1 MRNNIKI
8 RLNKQK
14 IKQFPDQM
22 ISNLLKSMFLDIINI
37 GKFSEDSYTQL
48 SEPEST
54 LFDDIITASK
64 VDGQMYK
71 HDKYYSKIV
80 NDDINRFN
88 IIKGEILIGNDSKE
102 LLKELRILIL
112 RLLKYDVLDK
122 RVFNEL
128 MLDILL
134 LL

>member
-1 MRNNIKI
+1 MRNNIKL
-8 RLNKQK
+8 RLNKK
-14 IKQFPDQM
+14 TIKQFPDQM

-37 GKFSEDSYTQL
+37 GKFSEDAYSEL
-48 SEPEST
+48 SEEEST
-54 LFDDIITASK
+54 LFDDILTSSK
-64 VDGQMYK
+64 LDSQMYK

-122 RVFNEL
+122 RVFHEL
-128 MLDILL
+128 MLNILL